1 MSPNAV
7 IAEARRK
14 GLDVIGICD
23 HNATENVAATSAA
36 GTKLGVTVIGGME
49 ITSREEVHVLGLFP
63 IAEGLQAAQ
72 EEVYAHLQGEND
84 PEFFGQQ
91 QIMDE
96 HDRVIAEN
104 DRLLIGSTD
113 LTLGETVDLVHRHS
127 GIAIASHIDRP
138 SFSLISQLGFVPTD
152 LELDGV
158 EVCSA
163 DEELSTG
170 DLPVVRSSDAHTL
183 NDIGVRR
190 TQLLVEDATAAEV
203 ALAVRGVGGRRIL
216 EGEE

>member
-23 HNATENVAATSAA
+23 HNATENVAATSAV
-36 GTKLGVTVIGGME
+36 GMKLGVTVMGGME

-63 IAEGLQAAQ
+63 VAEGLQAAQ

-91 QIMDE
+91 LIMDD

-138 SFSLISQLGFVPTD
+138 SFSLISQLGFVPMD

-163 DEELSTG
+163 DAELSTG

-183 NDIGVRR
+183 DDIGVRR